1 MSFADSLKL
10 LGVTLDSSLS
20 LDRHVSDV
28 VRSCNYQYIRA
39 LRHIRQRLTPEA
51 ARIAAC
57 GIVGARLD
65 YCNSLFYGMSNKNF
79 DKLQTV
85 QNNLARVVGRVSW
98 SADVVELRRTLHWL
112 PVRQW
117 VSFKMAVMAYRV
129 QKTGSPLYLSSMLQP
144 YLPQRV
150 LRSSNQCLLEQP
162 RVRIG
167 FEQGAFSTAAPAVW
181 NGLPRHLQD
190 SGSVTGFKAGLKSWL
205 HDEAYGRSG

>member
-28 VRSCNYQYIRA
+28 VRSCNYHIRA

-98 SADVVELRRTLHWL
+98 SADVVELRRTLH
-112 PVRQW
+112 
-117 VSFKMAVMAYRV
+117 
-129 QKTGSPLYLSSMLQP
+129 
-144 YLPQRV
+144 
-150 LRSSNQCLLEQP
+150 
-162 RVRIG
+162 
-167 FEQGAFSTAAPAVW
+167 
-181 NGLPRHLQD
+181 
-190 SGSVTGFKAGLKSWL
+190 
-205 HDEAYGRSG
+205 